1 MMNPTA
7 FIIDS
12 FKLSWAAILI
22 VIALLVWFC
31 FSAAFYNEKKRRI
44 GTLILILP
52 LAVLFS
58 AFIGRSV
65 YWYSHQSGFHGYL
78 DALKSTDL
86 TAFSLLGI
94 LPGIVL
100 ACGIVRLLRLDK
112 NLPGLLDCLSPGTAS
127 AVAIL
132 YLTCL
137 YQPICRGKSIVTAP
151 ALLHLPVSF
160 MNYNTQGE
168 PEYRFASFF
177 LGFLLMLVLS
187 FVTASFYF
195 RHRKEKGSTA
205 CFFLLFY
212 SAAEFVI
219 ESTRYDAGYF
229 PTNGFVSIIQIWSA
243 VCIFGVAVYY
253 TVMRVRK
260 KKWTKACFLP
270 WLGLLLS
277 MGATGFLEYY
287 VQRHG
292 NFAYFLHPLMFL
304 SCFCMALFP
313 LLLGIKKAPAERA
326 DTP

>member
-31 FSAAFYNEKKRRI
+31 FSAAFYNGKKRRI

-229 PTNGFVSIIQIWSA
+229 PTNGFVSIIQIYAGSKEKMDESMLPSMA
-243 VCIFGVAVYY
+243 RTSSFHGCHGIPGVLCTASRQLCIFPASSDVL
-253 TVMRVRK
+253 K
-260 KKWTKACFLP
+260 
-270 WLGLLLS
+270 LLLHGTVPVIIGHKKS
-277 MGATGFLEYY
+277 PCRTGRY
-287 VQRHG
+287 
-292 NFAYFLHPLMFL
+292 PLTAK
-304 SCFCMALFP
+304 ALF
-313 LLLGIKKAPAERA
+313 IFYR
-326 DTP
+326 